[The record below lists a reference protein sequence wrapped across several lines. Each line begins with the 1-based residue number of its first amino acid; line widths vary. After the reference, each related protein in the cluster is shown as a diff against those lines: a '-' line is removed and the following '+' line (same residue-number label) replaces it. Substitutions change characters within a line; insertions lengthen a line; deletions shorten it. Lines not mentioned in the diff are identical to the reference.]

1 MESVVSRRYAVT
13 QQPVLLSDEE
23 SKEKSRVRAKA
34 LQLSVLRKEINRS
47 MGSIK
52 KIEKGIENPISN
64 QLSPQQ

>member
-23 SKEKSRVRAKA
+23 SEEKSKVRAKA

-47 MGSIK
+47 MSSIK
-52 KIEKGIENPISN
+52 KIEKVIENPISN
-64 QLSPQQ
+64 QFSPQQ